1 MEFFRNLKLSHKMNV
16 GKFLRNLKL
25 LHEMVIKKFSKNHI
39 IILYIS
45 NDLINQFILNR
56 FA

>member
-25 LHEMVIKKFSKNHI
+25 LHEMVIKNSRK
-39 IILYIS
+39 IILLYYTYQMI
-45 NDLINQFILNR
+45 
-56 FA
+56 